1 MVSHKKK
8 QVSIFDTMV
17 LTGIGLG
24 IIYWIIETIYD
35 VLTVDGAGFL
45 GGLFGGGLSGIG
57 TRIIVICLFIIFG
70 AHAQYNINKRKQAES
85 ELADLTSKI
94 ETFKADTETSKKR
107 RKTT

>member
-1 MVSHKKK
+1 MASRGDKR
-8 QVSIFDTMV
+8 VSIFDAMV

-35 VLTVDGAGFL
+35 VLTVDGVGFL

-85 ELADLTSKI
+85 ELADLASKVESLKTGI
-94 ETFKADTETSKKR
+94 EASKK
-107 RKTT
+107 K